1 MNRDDVSEWEAR
13 GVHELRPQNVS
24 HYCRDSVT
32 DICRVSIQ
40 FLMTFL
46 AICWGSLTL
55 IFSSHNH
62 VSSEKVKAYCS
73 APVGHVTCFQ
83 HFVDD
88 SNGLKMQ
95 TKLFPPASIQNFCT
109 KISIAKGTH
118 TLIYQALISLIDS
131 KQRRHHNFRGRLIT
145 QQLHR
150 TKHRLLWKV
159 KKVLQNIHPSMYS
172 TFRIYMIS
180 ITLCATVLCCYGW
193 SSSSTSSYW
202 DDPASYSRLRLLS
215 PFWMALL
222 TARTTHFIFL
232 QLEEAILI
240 KRQNLDQTSPL
251 QLFVILK
258 MATSRYR
265 PSEIFW
271 LWLLTT
277 KCCSVIFQS
286 WKKILHF
293 FIHPVICFDNMT
305 MIAGLS
311 FFSVPRLSR

>member
-1 MNRDDVSEWEAR
+1 
-13 GVHELRPQNVS
+13 
-24 HYCRDSVT
+24 
-32 DICRVSIQ
+32 
-40 FLMTFL
+40 
-46 AICWGSLTL
+46 
-55 IFSSHNH
+55 
-62 VSSEKVKAYCS
+62 
-73 APVGHVTCFQ
+73 
-83 HFVDD
+83 
-88 SNGLKMQ
+88 
-95 TKLFPPASIQNFCT
+95 
-109 KISIAKGTH
+109 
-118 TLIYQALISLIDS
+118 
-131 KQRRHHNFRGRLIT
+131 
-145 QQLHR
+145 
-150 TKHRLLWKV
+150 
-159 KKVLQNIHPSMYS
+159 MYS

-202 DDPASYSRLRLLS
+202 DNPASYSRLRLLS

-222 TARTTHFIFL
+222 TARTTHFIFFL

-251 QLFVILK
+251 QLLVILK
-258 MATSRYR
+258 MATPGYR

-286 WKKILHF
+286 WKKLLHF
-293 FIHPVICFDNMT
+293 FIHPVICLDNMT